1 MKVLYFAP
9 MENGVCER
17 LQQKI
22 EAVIPAENM
31 EIYRTFED
39 LSERFHQPL
48 NNLSVA
54 VLLAAS
60 REDLQ
65 ELLSIR
71 DLITDVRLIAVLPDR
86 KKETIAKGHLLR
98 PRYLAYAD
106 GDFADVVAV
115 LRKMLENI
123 NNNSIY
129 RKGGE

>member
-9 MENGVCER
+9 MENGVCKR
-17 LQQKI
+17 LQQRI
-22 EAVIPAENM
+22 EEVVLSEYM

-39 LSERFHQPL
+39 LSERLHQPL

-54 VLLAAS
+54 VLLATS
-60 REDLQ
+60 REGLQ
-65 ELLSIR
+65 EILSIQ
-71 DLITDVRLIAVLPDR
+71 DLITDVRVIAIIPDR
-86 KKETIAKGHLLR
+86 EKETIAKGHLLR

-106 GDFADVVAV
+106 GDFADVAAV